1 MIFSRN
7 DPHPLA
13 MTWITVCIQV
23 GSPGIHLFC
32 NVCLEQKGLNL
43 VFKKRSVHN
52 VHIDISFFGMMK
64 CARQGANDF
73 KPSFCQR
80 RIAESLVETTKLN
93 CIARKPRRR
102 ASLRQCSAIAR
113 PIPWPR
119 ASGATMKAAFAT
131 CDPPPDWLG
140 RRIYV
145 PTMYP
150 LLSETF
156 VRVFALNQYLKE
168 SWRDIPGSKAYVS
181 PAAITSRK
189 ISQIASRSAAVASRI
204 STMNSTP

>member
-7 DPHPLA
+7 DPRPLA

-73 KPSFCQR
+73 ETELLPKAHCGAVGGNTEFKFNRAKTEEASF
-80 RIAESLVETTKLN
+80 
-93 CIARKPRRR
+93 
-102 ASLRQCSAIAR
+102 
-113 PIPWPR
+113 
-119 ASGATMKAAFAT
+119 
-131 CDPPPDWLG
+131 
-140 RRIYV
+140 
-145 PTMYP
+145 
-150 LLSETF
+150 
-156 VRVFALNQYLKE
+156 
-168 SWRDIPGSKAYVS
+168 
-181 PAAITSRK
+181 
-189 ISQIASRSAAVASRI
+189 
-204 STMNSTP
+204 

>member
-7 DPHPLA
+7 DPHPLAMTWITVCIQVGTPGPLA

-73 KPSFCQR
+73 
-80 RIAESLVETTKLN
+80 ETELL
-93 CIARKPRRR
+93 P
-102 ASLRQCSAIAR
+102 
-113 PIPWPR
+113 
-119 ASGATMKAAFAT
+119 KAH
-131 CDPPPDWLG
+131 CG
-140 RRIYV
+140 V
-145 PTMYP
+145 
-150 LLSETF
+150 
-156 VRVFALNQYLKE
+156 V
-168 SWRDIPGSKAYVS
+168 G
-181 PAAITSRK
+181 
-189 ISQIASRSAAVASRI
+189 
-204 STMNSTP
+204 